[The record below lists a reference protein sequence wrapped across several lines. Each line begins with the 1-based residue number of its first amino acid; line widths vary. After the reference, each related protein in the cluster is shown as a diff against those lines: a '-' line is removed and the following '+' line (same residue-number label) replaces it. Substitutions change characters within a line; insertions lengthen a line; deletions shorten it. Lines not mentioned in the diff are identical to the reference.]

1 MGAGAGWYWGLGLA
15 RGWLSALHKKGQL
28 LVEGNGVFDLFD

>member
-1 MGAGAGWYWGLGLA
+1 MGAGAGWYWGWLGLA

-28 LVEGNGVFDLFD
+28 LVEVI